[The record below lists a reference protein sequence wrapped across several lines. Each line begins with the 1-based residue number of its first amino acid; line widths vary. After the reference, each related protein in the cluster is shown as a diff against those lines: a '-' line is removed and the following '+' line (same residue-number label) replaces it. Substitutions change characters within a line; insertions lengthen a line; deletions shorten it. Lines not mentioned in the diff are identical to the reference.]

1 MCSHCNANTLLGFL
15 ELESS
20 HSRVSVHH
28 CHKRQFASSQPRENM
43 ADEYRQSLVISNRIS
58 TALKIEG
65 LCWTA
70 CGQVFS
76 TAAVNT
82 KEEGLAKSREPN
94 VEIQIPFSIDIV
106 IRIP

>member
-1 MCSHCNANTLLGFL
+1 
-15 ELESS
+15 
-20 HSRVSVHH
+20 
-28 CHKRQFASSQPRENM
+28 M
-43 ADEYRQSLVISNRIS
+43 ADEYRHSLVVGNRIS

-65 LCWTA
+65 FCWTA

-82 KEEGLAKSREPN
+82 KEEGLPKSREPN
-94 VEIQIPFSIDIV
+94 VEIQIPFSIGIV

>member
-1 MCSHCNANTLLGFL
+1 MYVFALQRQHYFRLSGTRILSFPA
-15 ELESS
+15 
-20 HSRVSVHH
+20 SVRH

-58 TALKIEG
+58 TALKIAG

-82 KEEGLAKSREPN
+82 K
-94 VEIQIPFSIDIV
+94 
-106 IRIP
+106 